1 MLVKV
6 GWGGKGKWGKGGHV
20 YSSRMDDSDNNIGKQ
35 IKIVIVINKS
45 QVTKILKTVHQKPL
59 KKN

>member
-6 GWGGKGKWGKGGHV
+6 GWGGRVNGGRGGHV

>member
-1 MLVKV
+1 M
-6 GWGGKGKWGKGGHV
+6 GEGGGHV

-45 QVTKILKTVHQKPL
+45 QVKKILKAVH
-59 KKN
+59 KNPSKRTNL